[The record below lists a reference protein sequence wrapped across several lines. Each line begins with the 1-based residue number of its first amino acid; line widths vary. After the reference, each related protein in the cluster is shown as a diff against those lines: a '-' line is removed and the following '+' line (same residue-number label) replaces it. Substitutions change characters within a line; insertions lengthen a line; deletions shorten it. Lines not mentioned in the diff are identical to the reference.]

1 MNRIAL
7 IIVLPAL
14 VAGHVLRAQT
24 SEYKLFEIVQLA
36 RTQSPAWLRAETR
49 KENQYWQ
56 YKTYLSDYSPQLELQ
71 GTMPNYRRDFI
82 PVTQPE
88 GNIIYKPVEQNYVDL
103 ALGMSQSIGATGAT
117 IYASSTMER
126 FDDLENKTTQY
137 SGSPIIL
144 GFQQPIFQFNQLI
157 WNRKIKPLE
166 YEESQKSYFEEL
178 EQISIIATQLYFN
191 LLLAQIEMQIAR
203 INVANN
209 DTIFNIAQGRFQ
221 LGKIGENELLQLELN
236 LLNSRLAVTQADV
249 DLQTS
254 SLRLKSFVG
263 FTDVQQIRLELPDNI
278 PEFDV
283 DENVALNEANK
294 NRPDPVSFERRV
306 LEAQQDLARARG
318 TTGVNMTLYAQYGL
332 SNRGLSISDVFSD
345 PQNSQA
351 VRLVMDVPIL
361 DWGRQRSRKKTAE
374 ANLTF
379 VEYEVAQDKL
389 DFEQDVLIEVRNFK
403 MLREQVKVRRK
414 SDEIAQ
420 KAYDISYQLFL
431 IGKISIT
438 ELNQSLASKDQAKQG
453 NIQSLRNFWVAY
465 FQLRRK
471 TLYDFENNDLLLKD
485 IKID

>member
-49 KENQYWQ
+49 KENEYWQ
-56 YKTYLSDYSPQLELQ
+56 YKTYLSDYSPQLALQ
-71 GTMPNYRRDFI
+71 GTMPDYRRDFI
-82 PVTQPE
+82 GVYQPD
-88 GNIIYKPVEQNYVDL
+88 GNIIYRPVEQNTVDL
-103 ALGMSQSIGATGAT
+103 SLGMTQSIGATGGT

-126 FDDLENKTTQY
+126 FDDFVNNTTQY
-137 SGSPIIL
+137 SGSPINL
-144 GFQQPIFQFNQLI
+144 GFEQPIFQFNQLI
-157 WNRKIKPLE
+157 WNRKIRPLQ

-178 EQISIIATQLYFN
+178 EQLSVTATQLYFD

-203 INVANN
+203 LNVANN

-263 FTDVQQIRLELPDNI
+263 FSDDQQIRLEFPDDI

-318 TTGVNMTLYAQYGL
+318 TTGVNMTLYGQYGV
-332 SNRGLSISDVFSD
+332 SNQGLSFSDVFKD
-345 PQNSQA
+345 PTNSRA
-351 VRLVMDVPIL
+351 LRLVMDVPIL

-379 VEYEVAQDKL
+379 VEYEVAQNML
-389 DFEQDVLIEVRNFK
+389 DFEQDVLTQVRNFK
-403 MLREQVKVRRK
+403 MLREQVKVRNK

-438 ELNQSLASKDQAKQG
+438 ELNQSLASKDQAKLS
-453 NIQSLRNFWVAY
+453 NIQSLRDFWVAY
-465 FQLRRK
+465 FQLRQK
-471 TLYDFENNDLLLKD
+471 TLYNFENSDLLLKD

>member
-1 MNRIAL
+1 
-7 IIVLPAL
+7 
-14 VAGHVLRAQT
+14 
-24 SEYKLFEIVQLA
+24 
-36 RTQSPAWLRAETR
+36 
-49 KENQYWQ
+49 
-56 YKTYLSDYSPQLELQ
+56 
-71 GTMPNYRRDFI
+71 
-82 PVTQPE
+82 
-88 GNIIYKPVEQNYVDL
+88 
-103 ALGMSQSIGATGAT
+103 
-117 IYASSTMER
+117 
-126 FDDLENKTTQY
+126 
-137 SGSPIIL
+137 
-144 GFQQPIFQFNQLI
+144 
-157 WNRKIKPLE
+157 
-166 YEESQKSYFEEL
+166 
-178 EQISIIATQLYFN
+178 
-191 LLLAQIEMQIAR
+191 
-203 INVANN
+203 
-209 DTIFNIAQGRFQ
+209 
-221 LGKIGENELLQLELN
+221 
-236 LLNSRLAVTQADV
+236 VTQADV

-332 SNRGLSISDVFSD
+332 SNRGLSISDVYSD

-379 VEYEVAQDKL
+379 VEYEVAQDML
-389 DFEQDVLIEVRNFK
+389 DFEQDVLIQVRNFK
-403 MLREQVKVRRK
+403 MLREQVKVRSK

-453 NIQSLRNFWVAY
+453 NIQSLRDFWVAY
-465 FQLRRK
+465 FQLRQK

-485 IKID
+485 LKID